1 MSCRYGIAHFYDLVP
16 VQAAQVLVQQ
26 LREDLLARKLQ
37 ARMKVAQEG
46 VNGWITGPLG
56 DVESYCE
63 HLRADFPKVF
73 EKTDFKIS
81 PCSEGELSRGVK
93 VWEST
98 SVCKLLDRAEEY
110 EALSNCTRAPHL
122 TPEEWHQKLCDGKD
136 LVLFDVRNLYETRIG
151 RFCEDAPGVVDSV
164 DPQTL
169 SYEQVPG
176 FLSKESNLSRFKGKT
191 VMMYCTGG
199 VRCERASSLLC
210 SHLGETAEVFQLEGG
225 IHRYLEKFP
234 SGGFFQGAMYVFDRR
249 RAVRGYDLLGEAQH
263 ERQIL
268 GTCCLCGSSWEMY
281 QGKWKCGECKMPILI
296 CLQCQGRCSHAG
308 TRHELRCELCK
319 PPQDPAR

>member
-1 MSCRYGIAHFYDLVP
+1 
-16 VQAAQVLVQQ
+16 
-26 LREDLLARKLQ
+26 
-37 ARMKVAQEG
+37 
-46 VNGWITGPLG
+46 
-56 DVESYCE
+56 
-63 HLRADFPKVF
+63 
-73 EKTDFKIS
+73 
-81 PCSEGELSRGVK
+81 
-93 VWEST
+93 
-98 SVCKLLDRAEEY
+98 
-110 EALSNCTRAPHL
+110 
-122 TPEEWHQKLCDGKD
+122 
-136 LVLFDVRNLYETRIG
+136 NLYETRIG

-308 TRHELRCELCK
+308 EGGW
-319 PPQDPAR
+319 ARLFQFLFNL